1 MIWASMK
8 ALNES
13 SDRIWQCNRL
23 TETSL
28 PDQAVGISL
37 SRMSYFHDREVAYD
51 DGGTERPLAEHHRSA
66 GGERSE
72 RPAILPGV
80 PYSPGPILFLA
91 SQIQ

>member
-1 MIWASMK
+1 MELYK
-8 ALNES
+8 G
-13 SDRIWQCNRL
+13 NRL
-23 TETSL
+23 TESSL
-28 PDQAVGISL
+28 PDLAVGLIL
-37 SRMSYFHDREVAYD
+37 SPMEDFDSREVAYD